1 MTIFAKYQ
9 HQKTQTPPEHHQTKE
24 GVDFLTAIHHDQ
36 PLTTISSILHL
47 HNHKISYIPRQTVYR
62 CDRFNV
68 SMASPH
74 RLPPRFYVYNPM
86 FG

>member
-36 PLTTISSILHL
+36 PLTTISSIQCIFTITKYH
-47 HNHKISYIPRQTVYR
+47 IPLAKLYVY
-62 CDRFNV
+62 DRFNV